1 MKILMPI
8 RFIYM
13 LLFLVF
19 ISITSCNK
27 DKCASCEFFVVDTRG
42 NNILQI
48 TKSTFNTYYPNVN
61 WCSALDTYE
70 GYEFKSG
77 EVVIGKLKKS
87 CR

>member
-1 MKILMPI
+1 MRLKLNLVLLAVSIL
-8 RFIYM
+8 F
-13 LLFLVF
+13 
-19 ISITSCNK
+19 STTSCNK
-27 DKCASCEFFVVDTRG
+27 DKCASCDFFVVDARG

-48 TKSTFNTYYPNVN
+48 TQSTFNTYYPNVN
-61 WCSALDTYE
+61 WCTALDTYE